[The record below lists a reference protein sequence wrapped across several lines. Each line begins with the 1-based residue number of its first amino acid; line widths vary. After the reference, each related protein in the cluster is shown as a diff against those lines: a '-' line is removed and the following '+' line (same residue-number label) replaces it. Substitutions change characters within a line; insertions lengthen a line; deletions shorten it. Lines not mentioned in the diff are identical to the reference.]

1 MYNEMFKF
9 YGDDIYKIGKSKDI
23 AKRMTSYTTSYI
35 KPVEVKF
42 ISELCVDYNMCERI
56 VFDKLKNHRI
66 TANREFFN
74 MNIEKLV
81 ATIEESVA
89 NINHGIG
96 LVRTEKKSKRVT
108 PVIEDVE
115 PIILDEYLHVSEQ
128 DRNHGRYDQ
137 LKLNLRYLNFYE
149 TDNETIRT
157 FSDVITCKEKINQ
170 FFNLGIYMDDYM
182 TEDPSRDP
190 ARDVYEATTK
200 VQLIKRLE
208 SALGISSFEIDFAV
222 GQREIVK
229 NYDSEAHF
237 INDHVSDELFQ
248 SIKKAF
254 RLSIDKPTSL
264 YKCQQLY
271 VKILRHITPIEMITS
286 YRSHAK
292 DTTGI
297 RRVLYK
303 LNKDALNRLFLFRQH
318 FTSHT
323 V

>member
-1 MYNEMFKF
+1 
-9 YGDDIYKIGKSKDI
+9 
-23 AKRMTSYTTSYI
+23 
-35 KPVEVKF
+35 
-42 ISELCVDYNMCERI
+42 
-56 VFDKLKNHRI
+56 
-66 TANREFFN
+66 
-74 MNIEKLV
+74 
-81 ATIEESVA
+81 
-89 NINHGIG
+89 
-96 LVRTEKKSKRVT
+96 
-108 PVIEDVE
+108 
-115 PIILDEYLHVSEQ
+115 
-128 DRNHGRYDQ
+128 
-137 LKLNLRYLNFYE
+137 
-149 TDNETIRT
+149 
-157 FSDVITCKEKINQ
+157 
-170 FFNLGIYMDDYM
+170 MDDYM

-222 GQREIVK
+222 DQREIVK

-248 SIKKAF
+248 SIKNAF

-303 LNKDALNRLFLFRQH
+303 LNKDALNRIFLFRQH